1 MANFNCDPETSA
13 LILAAIW
20 QRKPLIFALKNQEK
34 PDTVLDTL
42 LNFVPEYRQKIF
54 CGVISKKIFFVD
66 KSAKIL
72 ETQDLDSLIE
82 TIQTCYQED
91 GIYSPPIQFIFS
103 AASTAD
109 FTRVL
114 APLNHGWIATTY
126 LPVTEIMAIFEK
138 FQPYHQTIS
147 ENVDV
152 VFVTGKA
159 SETALENKLVQRF
172 GDKSNSVAR
181 FMIQMKMSEVK
192 FICKAF
198 LDEIEKGNRINQV
211 LAEAQFGIDSLTFN
225 RALMLLKHEYYA
237 EVKPYVETVRD
248 AASVL
253 LGKLIKLNG
262 LQAVLAVRGQTP
274 VAFAKKQT
282 TSEFS
287 AEMLLPYVRLLEN
300 SQRQSIFGADALFM
314 VKCNEIQNQYIC
326 VKDFILEGETLCLA
340 FSLDVNVQIAMVIS
354 QIEKMISDH

>member
-1 MANFNCDPETSA
+1 MTTYNLAPELSA
-13 LILAAIW
+13 SILAAIW
-20 QRKPLIFALKNQEK
+20 QREPLVFVLKNKEK
-34 PDTVLDTL
+34 LDAVLENL

-54 CGVISKKIFFVD
+54 CGVISKKIFYID
-66 KSAKIL
+66 KSAKML
-72 ETQDLDSLIE
+72 ETQDLDSLVD

-103 AASTAD
+103 GATSAD

-126 LPVTEIMAIFEK
+126 LPVAEILTIFDK
-138 FQPYHQTIS
+138 FQPCHQTLS
-147 ENVDV
+147 ENVSV
-152 VFVTGKA
+152 IFVTGKPA
-159 SETALENKLVQRF
+159 EMALENKLVERF
-172 GDKSNSVAR
+172 GHKSSSVAR

-211 LAEAQFGIDSLTFN
+211 LAETQFGIDSYTFN

-237 EVKPYVETVRD
+237 EVKPYVETVWD
-248 AASVL
+248 AAEML

-262 LQAVLAVRGQTP
+262 LQTVLAVQAQTP

-282 TSEFS
+282 TSGFS
-287 AEMLLPYVRLLEN
+287 AEMLMPYVRLLEN

-314 VKCNEIQNQYIC
+314 VKCSDMQNQYIC
-326 VKDFILEGETLCLA
+326 VKNFSLAGEALCLA
-340 FSLDVNVQIAMVIS
+340 FALDVNVQIAMLIS
-354 QIEKMISDH
+354 QIEELIIDH